1 MKVAGDIEE
10 GLGDA
15 GRSDPATRL
24 SDEPESQPP
33 ELLGTRV
40 SARSTIEDRHGTGAR
55 HE

>member
-1 MKVAGDIEE
+1 MKVAGDFEE

-55 HE
+55 DE